1 MTDELSDADLKAAE
15 PSMIVKMACV
25 AQGLTGLVVA
35 LSGVQLLGLRSVH
48 SVVEMVPWFLIA
60 SGVAQIAVAAQVF
73 RARPWAAYVGA
84 GHGGVVALAMV
95 GWLFYAFPNILS
107 CMQMIGTPLSVLS
120 AILAVVAVPGVL
132 HTAAAR
138 QRLADQG
145 TPLGF

>member
-1 MTDELSDADLKAAE
+1 MDDLSDADLKAAE

-35 LSGVQLLGLRSVH
+35 LSGVQLFGVRSFEYAFVR
-48 SVVEMVPWFLIA
+48 MVPYFFLV
-60 SGVAQIAVAAQVF
+60 SGVVQIAVAAQVF
-73 RARPWAAYVGA
+73 RARPWAAYFGA
-84 GHGGVVALAMV
+84 AHGAVVALGMV
-95 GWLFYAFPNILS
+95 GWLLFTLGDLMS
-107 CMQMIGTPLSVLS
+107 CMQYVGTPLSVLS
-120 AILAVVAVPGVL
+120 AILAVVAIGGVR